1 MPKFFS
7 KYPKINYDLELD
19 GSTYELT
26 NISRGVILNIDES
39 LDDLLAYTYYNIL
52 DGDRP
57 DIISYKLYGTVDYY
71 WTFFILNNSLRE
83 GLVAAWPLSE
93 NNLQNM
99 IEREY
104 GKYSVLSVLPIKD
117 PNAELNGKPRFD
129 ISCIPLDTKY
139 LKHINLCA
147 PSNYKSK
154 IVKYDSQRHQ
164 LVLSDI
170 YKVVDGTRIQT
181 AAVAKH
187 FVENAGGKYTV
198 EWDDSQLP
206 IDDALKTEWIDAVYQ
221 NIKKYDYT
229 TSVTTASIT
238 LTAGELAAA
247 KRDYVFSKYLHSA
260 PSAYCWPDA
269 RHAAYE
275 YYSADNQETLTA
287 YDVLT
292 NDNVIVPKYKSFF
305 EYETEIN
312 DDKRSIRVARKDS
325 ILDFA
330 DKYFDA
336 LINKS
341 T

>member
-26 NISRGVILNIDES
+26 NISRAVILNIDKS

-57 DIISYKLYGTVDYY
+57 DIISYKLYGTIDYY

-83 GLVAAWPLSE
+83 GLLAAWPLSE

-104 GKYSVLSVLPIKD
+104 GKYSVLSLLPIKD
-117 PNAELNGKPRFD
+117 PNEELNNELRLD

-139 LKHINLCA
+139 LKYINLCIA
-147 PSNYKSK
+147 NHKSK
-154 IVKYDSQRHQ
+154 IVKYDSRRHQ
-164 LVLSDI
+164 LILSDI
-170 YKVVDGTRIQT
+170 YKVVDGARIQSAAVT
-181 AAVAKH
+181 AAFIK
-187 FVENAGGKYTV
+187 EAGAKYTI
-198 EWDDSQLP
+198 EWDDSQE
-206 IDDALKTEWIDAVYQ
+206 DTDAAALKAEWIDAVYQ
-221 NIKKYDYT
+221 NITKYDYDGAPDIP
-229 TSVTTASIT
+229 TAT
-238 LTAGELAAA
+238 PTAGRMSI
-247 KRDYVFSKYLHSA
+247 KQNYISDKYLHSA
-260 PSAYCWPDA
+260 RPTFCWPDA
-269 RHAAYE
+269 RNAAYE

-292 NDNVIVPKYKSFF
+292 NVNVIEPKYKSFF

-312 DDKRSIRVARKDS
+312 DAKRSIRVARKDS